1 MTNATNG
8 PTRRR
13 FLELSTAGIA
23 GAATAIGAA
32 PAALDARRLEW
43 PSQATRGVID
53 LPALTIA
60 GAARQIAARRLSPV
74 ELTRA
79 ILARIESVDP
89 KVGAFITVAAEQAVA
104 AAQRAEQEIAAGKY
118 RGPLHGIPVGV
129 KDTYY
134 TRGILTT
141 AASPVLSDFVPDH
154 DAAIVERLTAA
165 GAILIGKL
173 NLPEFSFGG
182 YTPGSHNPWDLA
194 RNPGGSSGGSG
205 AALAA
210 SLVLGAGGGDTSGS
224 IRNPASL
231 CGVVGHKP
239 TFGLVS
245 RFGVVP
251 ISWTLDHLGPMAR
264 TVEDTAILLNAF
276 AGYDPRDRF
285 GARSATTDYRRTLR
299 RDLRGVRLGVMAPA
313 AFDDFHPDVR
323 RAFAAALEVFERLG
337 AQLREVT
344 FPVRMSVAGSA
355 QGIIRISEA
364 AAYHRQ
370 FLATA
375 AASRYR
381 ADADR
386 AGNAVSRVR
395 TTVEAGSLITAAQYV
410 DAQRARSLFID
421 DMHRVYEPVD
431 ALLSPTMPA
440 PADVPT
446 RARETYR
453 NWWNLSGFPAVT
465 VPCGFST
472 DPAGLPLGLQVS
484 GRPFDDAGVLAVAHA
499 YESATEWHRRRPT
512 L

>member
-1 MTNATNG
+1 MNDPTKG

-23 GAATAIGAA
+23 GAATAIGAT
-32 PAALDARRLEW
+32 PRPLDARRVAS
-43 PSQATRGVID
+43 SQAAGAPD
-53 LPALTIA
+53 LETLTITD
-60 GAARQIAARRLSPV
+60 AARQIAARRLSPV
-74 ELTRA
+74 ELTEA
-79 ILARIESVDP
+79 ILARIGRIEP
-89 KVGAFITVAAEQAVA
+89 RVGAFITVAGEQARA
-104 AAQRAEQEIAAGKY
+104 AARRAEQEIAAGKY

-141 AASPVLSDFVPDH
+141 AASPVLSGFVPDH
-154 DAAIVERLTAA
+154 DAAIVERLSSA

-182 YTPGSHNPWDLA
+182 HTPGSHNPWDLA
-194 RNPGGSSGGSG
+194 RNPGGSSGGSA

-224 IRNPASL
+224 IRNPASA

-276 AGYDPRDRF
+276 AGHDARDRF
-285 GARSATTDYRRTLR
+285 SARTAATDYRQALR

-313 AFDDFHPDVR
+313 AFADFHPDVR
-323 RAFAAALEVFERLG
+323 RAFAESLDVFERLG
-337 AQLREVT
+337 AQLREIT
-344 FPVRMSVAGSA
+344 IPARMRVAGSA

-364 AAYHRQ
+364 AAYHRR
-370 FLATA
+370 FLTTEA
-375 AASRYR
+375 AARYR
-381 ADADR
+381 SDVSR
-386 AGNAVSRVR
+386 SGNPVSRVR

-410 DAQRARSLFID
+410 DAQRARSLFLD
-421 DMHRVYEPVD
+421 DMHRVYEPID

-440 PADVPT
+440 PADVPAT
-446 RARETYR
+446 AKETYR

-472 DPAGLPLGLQVS
+472 DPAGLPIGLQVS
-484 GRPFDDAGVLAVAHA
+484 GRPFDDARVLAVAHA
-499 YESATEWHRRRPT
+499 YESATEWHLRRPT